1 MKYTKTV
8 PYFKKGDK
16 VKKRVEVGNT
26 GKTKE
31 EIMAEARSNQTREK
45 GQQAMDKEAKLAAEN
60 RKKASASSNNI
71 SKPKE
76 DLSRRAPK
84 KPLAKTFGRG
94 LTPINSN
101 KKDTPIQ
108 KSKVGEM
115 SSKRSSAPV
124 VGRTV
129 TPVERQVATP
139 IVNSVLT
146 TSARNPEIEN
156 LSDNSIVGWTR
167 DGNTVNAA
175 VGLPEVVITS
185 PSSTKSRFSG
195 SRVNTMSTG
204 ENTERETAETV
215 PPSVVTKKPFYIPI
229 ASEFVEGATNAIYP
243 YARDAGYIGKKFVE
257 GARSAFQPLER
268 DLNWI
273 GRGIRGVYRTPTPNK
288 QQNLGI
294 GYGSG
299 RSYRKQGGTINKFQR
314 GTQGSGITRANLPTT
329 SKWNI
334 FGFQPNSAKWFPTDR
349 DLPKGQTEEV
359 SRYMHRNKDITTL
372 RRPRPYYTADQPSMY
387 NSTRT
392 INWDNN
398 TPVDTTYTY
407 GNKVIQ
413 PNTIDHERY
422 KAAFAGGDRA
432 LLQNIG
438 KRQQG
443 GAIQQQGV
451 DKEALVADFVVRYLK
466 TMGVPEEA
474 IVTPEGS
481 VNPEYEKE
489 LTAVITEIDSPE
501 FWEAYQSSPD
511 EVVTQVVRERNPN
524 AVTMAKKGT
533 KLKRLSQL
541 RIYKK

>member
-1 MKYTKTV
+1 
-8 PYFKKGDK
+8 
-16 VKKRVEVGNT
+16 
-26 GKTKE
+26 
-31 EIMAEARSNQTREK
+31 
-45 GQQAMDKEAKLAAEN
+45 
-60 RKKASASSNNI
+60 
-71 SKPKE
+71 
-76 DLSRRAPK
+76 
-84 KPLAKTFGRG
+84 
-94 LTPINSN
+94 
-101 KKDTPIQ
+101 
-108 KSKVGEM
+108 
-115 SSKRSSAPV
+115 
-124 VGRTV
+124 
-129 TPVERQVATP
+129 
-139 IVNSVLT
+139 
-146 TSARNPEIEN
+146 
-156 LSDNSIVGWTR
+156 
-167 DGNTVNAA
+167 
-175 VGLPEVVITS
+175 
-185 PSSTKSRFSG
+185 
-195 SRVNTMSTG
+195 MSTG

-243 YARDAGYIGKKFVE
+243 YARDAGWLGGKFLE
-257 GARSAFQPLER
+257 GARSAFQPLGR

-273 GRGIRGVYRTPTPNK
+273 GGGIKGVLETPTPNK